1 MSNPRIIAL
10 YAFYEQSIRELN
22 PTFTTHEFILKLA
35 HSHQREYVEALYAY
49 RDHRHHGRSAPFQIV
64 HDALAKHLAT
74 CEDLVSLIRADE
86 PSTDLF
92 GQPNPCA
99 LWRNL
104 TRPDPA

>member
-1 MSNPRIIAL
+1 MPNPRIIAL

-49 RDHRHHGRSAPFQIV
+49 REHRHHGRSAPFQIV

-74 CEDLVSLIRADE
+74 CCNLVEMVGTDE
-86 PSTDLF
+86 PSADLF
-92 GQPNPCA
+92 GHVHPCA
-99 LWRNL
+99 RLRNL